1 MCRALGGAYEGCT
14 GDGATVLTFHGE
26 KRRKEAAG
34 DAGSRGF
41 LKAVFAIVIADSSL
55 SLEAD

>member
-1 MCRALGGAYEGCT
+1 M
-14 GDGATVLTFHGE
+14 LTFHGE